1 MGNMAMM
8 AAISGTVGQLTSA
21 GTVDVVVDIPST
33 VMVVLAFVA
42 TLAGVWFAIRFS
54 KTAGGELGGAFRFVT
69 IGVCIFA
76 LSRIDDVLKVS
87 GTWAKMGIDY
97 KRVLWVPHSAVLLVA
112 WCLIAYGFYRMSK
125 AFSV

>member
-1 MGNMAMM
+1 MIMT
-8 AAISGTVGQLTSA
+8 AAAAGAVEQLTPT

-33 VMVVLAFVA
+33 VLVILAFVA

-54 KTAGGELGGAFRFVT
+54 RTAGGELGAAFKFVN
-69 IGVCIFA
+69 IGVGIFA
-76 LSRIDDVLKVS
+76 ISRIDDVFKVS
-87 GTWAKMGIDY
+87 GTYAKMGIDY

-125 AFSV
+125 AFTV

>member
-1 MGNMAMM
+1 MM
-8 AAISGTVGQLTSA
+8 TAFSAAAVQLTSA

-33 VMVVLAFVA
+33 VMVVLAFLA

-54 KTAGGELGGAFRFVT
+54 RTAGGELGAAFRFVN
-69 IGVCIFA
+69 IGVFIFA
-76 LSRIDDVLKVS
+76 ISRIDDVLKVS

>member
-1 MGNMAMM
+1 
-8 AAISGTVGQLTSA
+8 
-21 GTVDVVVDIPST
+21 
-33 VMVVLAFVA
+33 MVCSSLLQDRA
-42 TLAGVWFAIRFS
+42 WR
-54 KTAGGELGGAFRFVT
+54 KLGSAFRFVT

-97 KRVLWVPHSAVLLVA
+97 QARPVLWVPHSAVLLVA